1 MFTWSYNLEGGDN
14 PTPPDPSSGEAFSGV
29 VVPELP
35 YAELALDPETW
46 DLALPPHIL
55 RGEDAVIQR
64 IRVRFRFF
72 RSEWFLDT
80 RQGIPYREQILIKN
94 PNPVVIS
101 FIFRRVLV
109 STPGVASVT
118 SFTATIDN
126 EARRLV
132 ATFDA
137 KLVDGTVLRAV
148 DEPFIVG

>member
-1 MFTWSYNLEGGDN
+1 MFTWSYNLEGGDT
-14 PTPPDPSSGEAFSGV
+14 PTPPAPSSGGAFSGV
-29 VVPELP
+29 VVPALP
-35 YAELALDPETW
+35 YAELALDPDTW
-46 DLALPPHIL
+46 DLALPPRIL

-64 IRVRFRFF
+64 IRVRFKFF

-80 RQGIPYREQILIKN
+80 RQGIPYREQIFIKN

-101 FIFRRVLV
+101 FIFRRVLL

-118 SFTATIDN
+118 SFTASLDSET
-126 EARRLV
+126 RKLT
-132 ATFDA
+132 ATFEA